1 MFVDFENA
9 FDNIWRRALW
19 FKSLY
24 NNSTTFLWIC
34 KAKLN
39 QELFISNE
47 FSPFFNCE
55 NSVRKGEKLSVFF
68 FIFHIYNYLI
78 YRIFLIHLIFN
89 GYPLYLKCLKQIKL
103 NVFLK
108 LFAFLYA
115 DDTIILLAKS
125 SEELQK
131 QLLKA

>member
-1 MFVDFENA
+1 MNFH
-9 FDNIWRRALW
+9 
-19 FKSLY
+19 
-24 NNSTTFLWIC
+24 
-34 KAKLN
+34 
-39 QELFISNE
+39 LFSIVKIVLE
-47 FSPFFNCE
+47 KVKNCQ
-55 NSVRKGEKLSVFF
+55 FF
-68 FIFHIYNYLI
+68 FIFHIYTYLI
-78 YRIFLIHLIFN
+78 YWIFLIHLIFN
-89 GYPLYLKCLKQIKL
+89 AYPLYLKCLKQIKL